1 MPKCEGFFYTSDEA
15 WNHASLYQ
23 FFNLLHKADRG
34 CSTTKREMQSC
45 YVAWDLLTHTSS
57 HNRMSTILV
66 SKKWQESKVI
76 MRQGRT
82 WRKLQITLQNSSH
95 DIALAATGS
104 NSCVNQTSGSGVS
117 RSRTS
122 QKEILLLLDDE
133 GEWKET
139 REEGGSKY

>member
-1 MPKCEGFFYTSDEA
+1 
-15 WNHASLYQ
+15 
-23 FFNLLHKADRG
+23 
-34 CSTTKREMQSC
+34 
-45 YVAWDLLTHTSS
+45 
-57 HNRMSTILV
+57 MSTILV